1 MQVELSFI
9 ERCKDISQMAT
20 MANTNNSTAT
30 TFNTSTAPTTL
41 QTSMLSCQSQ
51 SQSSSQQKYSQMMNH
66 NNLIPSPLREHESYN
81 SYNHSHHPTFLSSS
95 FQSPP
100 ASTKNT
106 ILSHTPSQ
114 QQEEQQTP
122 LIKNTN
128 SSQNTRQHS
137 ERFSFNVNNNKNDD
151 KDNRI
156 STEEKEVVR
165 KLVLDQNVGMR
176 KDEKMKNCNDD
187 NDSTEEIQQEMQS
200 HKTQQNHND
209 GAIINDNV
217 TGQETSNVNLTNN
230 TPKQQQQ
237 QEQQKER
244 PLKKRKSLKT
254 PSNNKSPY
262 SERKKRRIS
271 IFGSLERTLW
281 SSLYD
286 VSSSLCTP
294 QSSID

>member
-1 MQVELSFI
+1 
-9 ERCKDISQMAT
+9 

-41 QTSMLSCQSQ
+41 QTSMLSSQ
-51 SQSSSQQKYSQMMNH
+51 SQNQSSSRQKYSQMMNH
-66 NNLIPSPLREHESYN
+66 NNLIPSPLREQESYN

-100 ASTKNT
+100 ASKNT
-106 ILSHTPSQ
+106 ILSHTQSQ
-114 QQEEQQTP
+114 QQEEEQQTP

-128 SSQNTRQHS
+128 SSQSTRQHS
-137 ERFSFNVNNNKNDD
+137 VRFSFNVNNNKSDD

-165 KLVLDQNVGMR
+165 KLLVLDQNVGMR
-176 KDEKMKNCNDD
+176 KDEMMKNCNDN
-187 NDSTEEIQQEMQS
+187 NDSTKEIQQEMQS
-200 HKTQQNHND
+200 QKTQQNHND
-209 GAIINDNV
+209 GEIINDNV
-217 TGQETSNVNLTNN
+217 TGQDTFNANLTNN
-230 TPKQQQQ
+230 NTPKQQQ